1 MKEGWTNRWK
11 KLLIWVS
18 GYLSIIAFVIVGGYF
33 IIKGEDEELKKTA
46 KLVFI
51 VTIIFT
57 AISAVLALYSSIL
70 TLAGASYTSTAYNIY
85 EWLTSITL
93 IAKII
98 TFATFALLAFFGKN
112 EKRDPEVIIEESK

>member
-98 TFATFALLAFFGKN
+98 TFATFAILAFFGKN
-112 EKRDPEVIIEESK
+112 EKSDPEVIIEESK

>member
-112 EKRDPEVIIEESK
+112 EKSDPEVIIEESK

>member
-33 IIKGEDEELKKTA
+33 IIKGEDDELKKTA

-98 TFATFALLAFFGKN
+98 TFATFAILAFFGKN
-112 EKRDPEVIIEESK
+112 EKSDPEVIIEESK